1 MDTGDYILRD
11 VVLPELPY
19 ESAKW
24 VTVLFLRGVLR
35 LVVLER
41 KSEKCRWI
49 SLHRDGEFEKRYE

>member
-49 SLHRDGEFEKRYE
+49 GQ